1 MMSVPEAAQ
10 RAKRNPET
18 IRRWIREGK
27 LTSWKVGTQYLIDED
42 DLSDAI
48 RGVFASPPGPDEL
61 DAPMTSAQIL
71 SSVHPARAER
81 ARRLREVMAP
91 YLATPAADAGVSAP
105 VGDAWLTQ
113 IVGRIV
119 RAVDPVRII
128 LFGSRAWGDQRR
140 DSDYDLLVVL
150 GEVDDRRATRIAIR
164 RSFEDLPVA
173 ADVLVTTEAEAG
185 SDQTGRPT
193 GPLYWALKEGRAI
206 YDRGNAS

>member
-1 MMSVPEAAQ
+1 MISVPEAAQ

-48 RGVFASPPGPDEL
+48 RGVFAGAAGLAGD
-61 DAPMTSAQIL
+61 DASQASAQVSAIRRG
-71 SSVHPARAER
+71 RAER
-81 ARRLREVMAP
+81 AHRLQEVLAP
-91 YLATPAADAGVSAP
+91 YRATPMAEPATGPAL
-105 VGDAWLTQ
+105 GDVWLPQ

-128 LFGSRAWGDQRR
+128 LFGSRARGDGRP

-150 GEVDDRRATRIAIR
+150 DHADDRRALRLQVRSAID
-164 RSFEDLPVA
+164 DLPISK
-173 ADVLVTTEAEAG
+173 DVVIASVEQVDERR
-185 SDQTGRPT
+185 GRT
-193 GPLYWALKEGRAI
+193 WGVLQWALEEGVVIYARA
-206 YDRGNAS
+206 